1 MNQSKKHKVLF
12 YFGGFAPTGG
22 IETFCKNL
30 LSYLESQQHL
40 CELVCWGKSS
50 ELLKAIEKH
59 NIKLTYSFWR
69 WGCKWNLPDWLL
81 LPIGIKS
88 LENADVVILG
98 KLFPYAILR
107 ILKLKA
113 KPDTKFIYITPYK
126 PLMPNSLE
134 EKENMSKSLNIFD
147 AILVQSNSFIQ
158 NLRETSYRG
167 VIEVIPYI
175 TNIKGEFQCLPPKEL
190 LQIGFLGRLVKD
202 KNVPLL
208 LRSFAHLKK
217 NSSFLN
223 DIPCKLNLFGDGHL
237 RYQLENLA
245 HDLGIKDSVVFHG
258 DIPHNQI
265 QDAINSCHLFVFT
278 SINEGQCL
286 AALEILSCGRP
297 LVATDAGALPEILSD
312 QRLGRLVNSKP
323 EDVAM
328 GILEV
333 ANLIQQDM
341 MSPKNIESAY
351 LERYSVNTVGQKYKN
366 VINSL
371 LAST

>member
-22 IETFCKNL
+22 IETFCRNL
-30 LSYLESQQHL
+30 LSYLESHQHL

-50 ELLKAIEKH
+50 ELLKAIEKR
-59 NIKLTYSFWR
+59 NIKLTHSFWR

-88 LENADVVILG
+88 LENANVVILG

-107 ILKLKA
+107 ILKLRA

-126 PLMPNSLE
+126 PVIPNSLE

-147 AILVQSNSFIQ
+147 VILVQSKSFIQ
-158 NLRETSYRG
+158 NLQEINYNG

-175 TNIKGEFQCLPPKEL
+175 TNLKGELQALPSKES
-190 LQIGFLGRLVKD
+190 LQIGFLGRLVED
-202 KNVPLL
+202 KNVALL
-208 LRSFAHLKK
+208 LKSFSHLKE
-217 NSSFLN
+217 NSSFIN
-223 DIPCKLNLFGDGHL
+223 DIPIKLNLFGDGHL
-237 RYQLENLA
+237 RCQLENLA
-245 HDLGIKDSVVFHG
+245 SDLGIKDSVVFHG
-258 DIPHNQI
+258 NIPHNQI
-265 QDAINSCHLFVFT
+265 QEAIASCHLFIFT

-312 QRLGRLVNSKP
+312 PRLGRLVEFTSKS
-323 EDVAM
+323 VAI

-333 ANLIQQDM
+333 ANLLQQDIM
-341 MSPKNIESAY
+341 THGSPKIGKA
-351 LERYSVNTVGQKYKN
+351 
-366 VINSL
+366 
-371 LAST
+371 